1 MEVHYIFLIILL
13 VVKYKIIL
21 FKITLQIVME
31 EHYIL
36 TLILIAA
43 KY

>member
-36 TLILIAA
+36 TLILIAD